1 MEVYEGMKNSA
12 YSYGNRPKFSQL
24 MNPKRAIISDNAI
37 VDFYNLIFDN
47 HFDQSLVIVG
57 VPAKSITKIIG
68 GRNCLFLFSI
78 LVIPHID
85 RYFIFLSDSV

>member
-1 MEVYEGMKNSA
+1 
-12 YSYGNRPKFSQL
+12 

-85 RYFIFLSDSV
+85 RYFIFLSDSVWFSLSANHYPLSILD

>member
-1 MEVYEGMKNSA
+1 MEVYEGMKNLA

-47 HFDQSLVIVG
+47 HFDQSPVIVV
-57 VPAKSITKIIG
+57 VPAKSITKISG
-68 GRNCLFLFSI
+68 WKS
-78 LVIPHID
+78 
-85 RYFIFLSDSV
+85 